1 MRKLSGSQIDSFAD
15 DIFEVLKEVPLY
27 YIREVLELGLEFRE
41 KEGDIP
47 QIDTSSSSEEESDE
61 ED

>member
-41 KEGDIP
+41 REGDIP

>member
-1 MRKLSGSQIDSFAD
+1 MRKLSGSEIDAYAD

-27 YIREVLELGLEFRE
+27 YIREILELGLEFRE
-41 KEGDIP
+41 REGDIP

-61 ED
+61 D

>member
-1 MRKLSGSQIDSFAD
+1 MRKLSGSEIDAYAD

-41 KEGDIP
+41 REGDIP

-61 ED
+61 D